1 MSVRFVEF
9 KISGGDKILI
19 NPANVCWVQK
29 QTGRVSRALHTDRV
43 AVATPDSEIPSYVV
57 GTLEEVIDKLTGK
70 TSPES
75 FQPHST
81 T

>member
-9 KISGGDKILI
+9 KISGGAKILI
-19 NPANVCWVQK
+19 NPANVCWVQQ
-29 QTGRVSRALHTDRV
+29 QTLHTDRV
-43 AVATPDSEIPSYVV
+43 AVGTSDGDSPCYVV
-57 GTLEEVIDKLTGK
+57 GTLEEVIDKLTRK

>member
-9 KISGGDKILI
+9 AGTNGSKVFI
-19 NPANVCWVQK
+19 NPANVCWVQ
-29 QTGRVSRALHTDRV
+29 QQGPHTDRV
-43 AVATPDSEIPSYVV
+43 AVGTSDGDSPFYVV

>member
-9 KISGGDKILI
+9 ACTNGSKVFI

-29 QTGRVSRALHTDRV
+29 QTLHTDRV
-43 AVATPDSEIPSYVV
+43 AVGISDGDSPFYVI

>member
-19 NPANVCWVQK
+19 NPANVCWVQ
-29 QTGRVSRALHTDRV
+29 QQAHHTDRI
-43 AVATPDSEIPSYVV
+43 AVGTSDSERPMYVI
-57 GTLEEVIDKLTGK
+57 GTLEEVVDKLTGK
-70 TSPES
+70 TSSRS

>member
-29 QTGRVSRALHTDRV
+29 QTLHTDRV
-43 AVATPDSEIPSYVV
+43 AVATSDSEIPNYVV